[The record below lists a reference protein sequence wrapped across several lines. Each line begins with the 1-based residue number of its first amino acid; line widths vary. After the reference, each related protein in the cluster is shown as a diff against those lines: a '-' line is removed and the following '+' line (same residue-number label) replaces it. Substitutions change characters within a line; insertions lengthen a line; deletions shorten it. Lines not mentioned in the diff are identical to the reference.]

1 MSIAYPVDVA
11 QRLQEIAALPTEEA
25 RIAHRELAVRSGLAG
40 QALTAYGRFLIAQ
53 SEARP
58 AEEVLALAL
67 ERDGANIPALELY
80 MTVLAKLDA
89 PSDRLAWALQRLEE
103 SIVLTPN
110 SHRAA
115 LDYLIPHRKLA
126 ALDALRQS
134 PDLIV
139 RSVVEANAIFSRP
152 DRDTAEIDQALADLK
167 KTDRDRV
174 LLTVAM
180 ARGNRVLLEETLG
193 DCADSSI
200 PEDATRRAIRRTLRQ
215 NRPKVVE
222 ILLRAYLRI
231 KPQDRWAK
239 QQLEQLAGEEFSN
252 YRLGKEGFPLPKPAS
267 RAAYAPVDKK
277 VFYLLHNSL
286 PHNSAGYATRTHG
299 LLHQLN
305 RGGWDVDGVTR
316 LGYPY
321 DMPGGA
327 DLPDVAPQDV
337 VDGVDYIR
345 LLNGR
350 EIEKKNPLY
359 SYAQRYSKALEN
371 LARQERPGIIHAAS
385 NHWNGL
391 TAVQSA
397 RRLGLPSVYEV
408 RGLWEVTRG
417 SRNPEW
423 AKGNMFKYMARME
436 ADAAAG
442 ATAVITITNAL
453 REEMIDRGVDGN
465 KIMVVPNGVDTGR
478 FTPIPRDEDLAAELG
493 VQGKKVIGYVG
504 SVLDYEGIELMLE
517 ATAAMSGRRDD
528 FHVLVVGDGAELQRF
543 QDFVRDNALESFVTF
558 TGRVPHEDVER
569 YYSLIDITPFPRL
582 PLPVCEMVSP
592 LKPFEAMAMGKAVIA
607 SNVAAL
613 AEIVT
618 PGLNG
623 LLHEKGDAEALRVE
637 LERLLD
643 NPELVERLGDQARQW
658 VVENRD
664 WKSLAQRI
672 GDLYETLSVQEPQH
686 ASL

>member
-1 MSIAYPVDVA
+1 MTTASPLDIA
-11 QRLQEIAALPTEEA
+11 QELKKLSGLPPEQA
-25 RIAHRELAVRSGLAG
+25 RIAYRELALRSGLDG
-40 QALTAYGRFLIAQ
+40 RVLTAYGRFLISQ
-53 SEARP
+53 SEGRA
-58 AEEVLALAL
+58 AEEILAVAL
-67 ERDGANIPALELY
+67 ERNGANVAALELY
-80 MTVLAKLDA
+80 LTVLAKLDA
-89 PSDRLAWALQRLEE
+89 PSERLGWALQRLEE
-103 SIVLTPN
+103 SVVLTP
-110 SHRAA
+110 SAHRAA
-115 LDYLIPHRKLA
+115 LDYLVPHRRVA
-126 ALDALRQS
+126 ALEVLRQS

-139 RSVVEANAIFSRP
+139 RSAVEVNAIFADPEREASET
-152 DRDTAEIDQALADLK
+152 DAILASLK
-167 KTDRDRV
+167 DADRDRV

-180 ARGNRVLLEETLG
+180 ARGNRTLLEQTLK

-200 PEDATRRAIRRTLRQ
+200 PEDSTRRAIRRTQRQ
-215 NRPKVVE
+215 NKPKMLE
-222 ILLRAYLRI
+222 ILLRAFLRRR
-231 KPQDRWAK
+231 PEDRWAK
-239 QQLEQLAGEEFSN
+239 QQLEKLSGEEFSN
-252 YRLGKEGFPLPKPAS
+252 YRLGKEGFPLPPVAASPAY
-267 RAAYAPVDKK
+267 RPVDKK

-299 LLHQLN
+299 LLNQLN

-327 DLPDVAPQDV
+327 DLPDVAPHDV
-337 VDGVDYIR
+337 IDGVDYVR

-359 SYAQRYSKALEN
+359 SYAQRYSRALED
-371 LARQERPGIIHAAS
+371 LARREKPGIIHAAS

-423 AKGNMFKYMARME
+423 AQGNMFKYMARME

-465 KIMVVPNGVDTGR
+465 KIMVVPNGVDTDR
-478 FTPIPRDEDLAAELG
+478 FTPIPRDEALAAELG

-517 ATAAMSGRRDD
+517 AAAVMGGQRDD
-528 FHVLVVGDGAELQRF
+528 FHVLIVGDGAELQRF

-592 LKPFEAMAMGKAVIA
+592 LKPFEAMAMGKAVVA

-643 NPELVERLGDQARQW
+643 NPELVDRLGDQARRW

-664 WKSLAQRI
+664 WASLAGRI
-672 GDLYETLSVQEPQH
+672 GDLYQTLGVQEPEH
-686 ASL
+686 AAL